1 MIMRE
6 NGIRR
11 IWAGGG
17 NVVNG
22 WLAIPSPVSA
32 ELMAHAGWDSLCVDL
47 QHGAIDYQVAVTMLQ
62 AISTTATVPLVRVPW
77 NDPAIIGK
85 LLDAGAYGV
94 ICPMVNSRAEAEAFV
109 GACRYAPQ
117 GYRSVGPLRAT
128 LYGGADYVAQANNTI
143 LTLAMIETRQAI
155 QNLEEIL
162 ATPGL
167 DAVYVGPS
175 DLSVSMGHS
184 AGFDPEFPDVL
195 EAILRIPEAA
205 KRHGVIPGIHVGS
218 VAYGTRMYAAGFRF
232 TSFMSDFRFLQWI
245 TARAIPAMR
254 GGKAGPE
261 TP

>member
-1 MIMRE
+1 MRE
-6 NGIRR
+6 NRIRR
-11 IWAGGG
+11 IWAEGG

-32 ELMAHAGWDSLCVDL
+32 ELMAHIGWDSLCIDL

-62 AISTTATVPLVRVPW
+62 AISTTETVPLVRVPW

-128 LYGGADYVAQANNTI
+128 LYGGADYVAQANKTI
-143 LTLAMIETRQAI
+143 LTLAMIETRQAMA
-155 QNLEEIL
+155 NLEEIL

-175 DLSVSMGHS
+175 DLSVSMGEN
-184 AGFDPEFPDVL
+184 AGFDPEFPEVL
-195 EAILRIPEAA
+195 AAILKVAPAA
-205 KRHGVIPGIHVGS
+205 KKHGVVAGIHVGS
-218 VAYGTRMYAAGFRF
+218 VAYGKRMFDAGYRF
-232 TSFMSDFRFLQWI
+232 VSYLSDFRFLQWI
-245 TARAIPAMR
+245 VSRSIPAMR
-254 GGKAGPE
+254 AGTPGGNVP
-261 TP
+261 